1 MMKTI
6 KILLLNFHKPF
17 VESFSFWQSLVFN
30 DPEFAGLITAKDFF
44 DDMSFFNIYPEESFV
59 DWYE

>member
-1 MMKTI
+1 M
-6 KILLLNFHKPF
+6 NFHKPF
-17 VESFSFWQSLVFN
+17 VESFSFWQSLVFD